1 MKQVHIDCELQYS
14 ANSVSDFIF
23 NIQAANHQW
32 QSIKQDRVSF
42 LPSLNADYG
51 YNHIGDNKLV
61 RLCGVSGKFS
71 IRYQAEI
78 DVAYPE
84 PIGNEAEL
92 KIPELP
98 IQIIP
103 YLWSSRFCES
113 DTFYQTAVQLFGN
126 IPAGYQRVAYITD
139 WIKQNITYELGSSN
153 GLTSAMQVWQMKKGV
168 CRDFAHLGI
177 CFCRALNIPARFVAG
192 YATDLADTTND
203 FHAIFEAYLG
213 CRWILFDPTKLCN
226 LSQFVRISTGRDA
239 SDCAFCNIY
248 GNGVRMTYMNPSSTM
263 VI

>member
-1 MKQVHIDCELQYS
+1 MKKVHIDCELQYS
-14 ANSVSDFIF
+14 ANNNSDFIF

-32 QSIKQDRVSF
+32 QVVNQEYISF
-42 LPSLNADYG
+42 LPILNADYG

-61 RLCGVSGKFS
+61 RLSQVSGTFS

-78 DVAYPE
+78 DLTYPE
-84 PIGNEAEL
+84 PIGNEVEM
-92 KIPELP
+92 KISQLP
-98 IQIIP
+98 IEIIP

-113 DTFYQTAVQLFGN
+113 DTFYQNSVQLFGN
-126 IPAGYQRVAYITD
+126 IPPGYQRVAYITD

-153 GLTSAMQVWQMKKGV
+153 GLTTAMHVLQTKKGV

-177 CFCRALNIPARFVAG
+177 SFCRALNIPARFVAG
-192 YATDLADTTND
+192 YATDLAGSNND
-203 FHAIFEAYLG
+203 FHAIFEAYLDN
-213 CRWILFDPTKLCN
+213 RWILFDPTKLCD

-239 SDCAFCNIY
+239 SDCSFCNIY
-248 GNGVRMTYMNPSSTM
+248 GNGVRMTYMNPSSTV